1 MISSTL
7 LVSVFL
13 IQLTLYLI
21 NSIGAKTIN
30 EILWQLYIRLPF
42 GTSENIKEQA
52 RLRRDVVR
60 LKREMAAVSAQDE
73 FSKWAKIRR
82 QHDKALAEYDKTA
95 AAVSST
101 RAGFDTKA
109 TAIRWTSTTGLRFG
123 LQFWHAKTPIFTFPR
138 GWVPW
143 YVEWAM
149 AFPRCPS
156 GGVSINV
163 WSAACA
169 TVISLVGDSVI
180 YAVQSTSKTSTKQKG
195 EPMKVAGE
203 RGGKKQQ

>member
-1 MISSTL
+1 ML
-7 LVSVFL
+7 MVS
-13 IQLTLYLI
+13 I
-21 NSIGAKTIN
+21 
-30 EILWQLYIRLPF
+30 
-42 GTSENIKEQA
+42 
-52 RLRRDVVR
+52 
-60 LKREMAAVSAQDE
+60 
-73 FSKWAKIRR
+73 
-82 QHDKALAEYDKTA
+82 A

-101 RAGFDTKA
+101 RSSFDTKA
-109 TAIRWTSTTGLRFG
+109 TGIRWTSTTGLRFG

-195 EPMKVAGE
+195 EAMKMAADG
-203 RGGKKQQ
+203 GGKKQQ